1 MHGCKSKTLTRVW
14 RPPMQ
19 LSGGSS
25 QMKSTT
31 NRSVCRGS
39 RTPPQRVT
47 STSDSA
53 CKDGLAGGGSCRGGT
68 RRDCG
73 CRWKHFARRPMWTQI
88 WRKKVGPWSKFRA
101 ENCKFGGPSF
111 VPRIR
116 APFLGPRRVRTI
128 KVVGGIRAGNRDHF
142 SAKKCIFGHK
152 FGGQRRRKSEQKE
165 NSF

>member
-1 MHGCKSKTLTRVW
+1 MCERQTLAICRARRFDRVGHAIGCGFSRGFPGKVATEPASCGALVTRAIAPEDEYSDGDREGTVAEANNRTRREGSHSSDKIPDRRVFVCMGCKSKTVTRVW

-25 QMKSTT
+25 QMKSTR

-73 CRWKHFARRPMWTQI
+73 CR
-88 WRKKVGPWSKFRA
+88 
-101 ENCKFGGPSF
+101 
-111 VPRIR
+111 
-116 APFLGPRRVRTI
+116 
-128 KVVGGIRAGNRDHF
+128 
-142 SAKKCIFGHK
+142 
-152 FGGQRRRKSEQKE
+152 
-165 NSF
+165 